1 MNHFIS
7 LRAVQTARNTDFSKR
22 ISLIGLLQARKAIV
36 DTRNIMY
43 NSGLFS
49 CVLHLHHCVY
59 TQQNYSF
66 YYWDDKAKMNQI
78 QLSRVSI
85 CSQYYFI
92 KLRIV
97 IINVSVS
104 ETQVPENKLQSK
116 EDLQVEAQILSSF
129 IQNTFD
135 LSIENYHSVQK
146 SGTLT
151 F

>member
-22 ISLIGLLQARKAIV
+22 ISLIGLLQAWKAIV

-49 CVLHLHHCVY
+49 CVLHLHRCVY
-59 TQQNYSF
+59 TWQNYSF

-129 IQNTFD
+129 IQITFD